1 MICLCIYVLFI
12 NYNMSYLMFNVVYV
26 CVTLFTFIT
35 STPSN
40 YTFTFLYTT
49 AIGNKNTP
57 ITFITDTT
65 VYDTILFSNTDRP
78 YAQPILTGT
87 DLDLYKDNIQI
98 NNLLLQNFTFSIK
111 EDPTNLNITSIQ
123 GILGLGISSRTK
135 HNEIIS
141 ALQKQQLINKGIIF
155 LSTTPSPQ
163 LSLFVDKPQQHLTTF
178 TNCSLLDSNELIDK
192 KYHDSWICD
201 YSHVLIVNKSDTT
214 SNGVNTSVNLS
225 WNDTVEIHGRV
236 LFDSTTSYI
245 IIPNEYIDVIIEM
258 LGVTSTECKREV
270 NRNYNET
277 YLNCYFEKGI
287 TYLNELND
295 FYFLF
300 EGYAYKLSA
309 SDLFVNVTNDKEFI
323 SKIKFREEHNNIWI
337 FGYPFFAKYEIAFD
351 YDDKKVCIKG
361 GDNVLN
367 LTTEYMMWKKENEDF
382 LKMTFN
388 DKNVIIIGAIIG
400 CVILLVILILI
411 IRAFIRKNNP
421 QVHSSLVEDIE
432 KNKQIN
438 K

>member
-1 MICLCIYVLFI
+1 MITLK
-12 NYNMSYLMFNVVYV
+12 MSLMFNFIYIYIAM
-26 CVTLFTFIT
+26 LSFTKAI
-35 STPSN
+35 PSD
-40 YTFTFLYTT
+40 YSFTFLYST
-49 AIGNKNTP
+49 AIGHKNTP

-65 VYDTILFSNTDRP
+65 VYDTVLFSNTDRP

-87 DLDLYKDNIQI
+87 DLDLYKDNVQI

-163 LSLFVDKPQQHLTTF
+163 LSLFVDKPQEHLTTF

-201 YSHVLIVNKSDTT
+201 YSHVLIVNKTNSA
-214 SNGVNTSVNLS
+214 NVSVSNLS
-225 WNDTVEIHGRV
+225 WNDTIEIHGRV

-245 IIPNEYIDVIIEM
+245 IIPNEYIDAIMEM
-258 LGVTSTECKREV
+258 IGVSTTECKIEI

-277 YLNCYFEKGI
+277 YLNCYFERGNAH
-287 TYLNELND
+287 LNELND

-309 SDLFVNVTNDKEFI
+309 SDLFVNVTNDTEFI

-337 FGYPFFAKYEIAFD
+337 FGYPFFAKYELAFD
-351 YDDKKVCIKG
+351 YDDMKVCIKG
-361 GDNVLN
+361 NDVLN
-367 LTTEYMMWKKENEDF
+367 LTMDYTKWKKENEDF

-400 CVILLVILILI
+400 CVILLFILIFI
-411 IRAFIRKNNP
+411 IRAFVRRNNP